1 MEGAQNDHASRVQAI
16 LADKEAHVQKI
27 RKLFSEFGADDVV
40 TYEMFRDKFNTQAVQ
55 EYFATIGLE
64 VPDAWSLFKLLDMD
78 GGGAVEVEEFLDGC
92 LRLRGQATAL
102 DVGKIIHEQAW
113 LLKNQGKFQAF
124 VEVEL
129 RHVKRQLGSITGI
142 FTPEAS
148 EDAHEEHHDDLHRK
162 VGDTSDLLQRM
173 RQEHSEQEAALSHA
187 QTGASRHQEDLHK
200 LERIAS
206 VHQGRV
212 HTANMEIA
220 HLASKLEELQL
231 PTESFSEVGRLQHE
245 LHSREEELE
254 VSAKLTLS
262 KTTSHVKH
270 ALRFSAE
277 EKTEEAQRYPTPGII
292 YDKGSQLYLQDPAYW
307 NYWDRP
313 IKPGYP
319 ADDFLESNVTSPP
332 SVWWEQRRLWRNK
345 WKQLGTGDEGMA
357 TFPYDGRPPPG
368 WNGRCVREPG
378 LLNAD
383 WGRPKLWWEWLE
395 KPNLAALIAVA
406 AAKSMVG
413 DFVGSFFDDEKR
425 PVFMMCTLPI
435 KLDSPISEY
444 WKEAGQAGFDL
455 ESPQAP
461 WPRRGTFRRA
471 KADQKVYATWD
482 QEKWVDEH
490 TLRRPTIKGFPK
502 ALTPAGLERAT
513 PRFEDRF
520 EDVNTGLPDLN
531 EYVESQREEMFEEAR
546 MKAFDGNSGALGSIA
561 DTLSK
566 SRNDEILALRGY
578 KRLMKAEP
586 EWLDKFLEGD
596 VEKQDAPVGYG
607 VDEQTFEM
615 VKEPKHPVWEPTPP
629 PWHPGDIL
637 KKIPSF
643 EKIWDER
650 MKQALGAAAKF
661 SRFSG
666 RAAREAQDDLDH
678 QWQDLS
684 KPPDNSM
691 RGLLKRA
698 EAEAEA
704 ERAADPPIVTAAD
717 EAEVRMN
724 AMASANAADTEGAAD
739 DPGEQLAAVPAS
751 SSKGAN
757 TEIPEAQKMD
767 AKEASLPRTTT
778 GVTND
783 GTPPS
788 YNKSSVKRRG
798 RLYIN
803 QRITQGGPCDDEGQ
817 FGRCRDAVRHRTS
830 DSAKSLVMEQ
840 CYEQL
845 GEKVVSSVRT
855 SLLSI
860 RDFKMLTKHHL
871 FEGAEAMP
879 HRRICQRAFVPWVSS
894 APGSRFFEPICP
906 DLWFDVQG
914 EESSPASTVS
924 SSQRCPRELGAAS
937 GRKSCLLVNSTL
949 WVTSHSQVFRRSRCF
964 ADPDECTT
972 SGFRSDVARWI
983 PLSMPPLTVE
993 YIKHAT
999 GEFDE
1004 ALAAINRRETV
1015 ANTCSQESVFQAILP
1030 NRSITRIEQL
1040 AKCCNLRWL
1049 DLSKNQIVRME
1060 NLDGLSQLVS
1070 VDLSF
1075 NKISKVQDLSGT
1087 PKLERLMLK
1096 ANPISKI
1103 QDLEG
1108 LKASRSLRHLSFQN
1122 VDNSDACPVCSLPE
1136 YAKSLRSLCPELLAL
1151 DSKRLRLPDL
1161 DREIRRLDEQNAVDI
1176 PEPQPWF
1183 SAADLDLGEMQTAEV
1198 IEEALKDRIGEF
1210 EAAMADCKQVFR
1222 EAEELLR
1229 LQEAG

>member
-1 MEGAQNDHASRVQAI
+1 MVFRRG
-16 LADKEAHVQKI
+16 LA
-27 RKLFSEFGADDVV
+27 
-40 TYEMFRDKFNTQAVQ
+40 M
-55 EYFATIGLE
+55 
-64 VPDAWSLFKLLDMD
+64 
-78 GGGAVEVEEFLDGC
+78 
-92 LRLRGQATAL
+92 
-102 DVGKIIHEQAW
+102 
-113 LLKNQGKFQAF
+113 
-124 VEVEL
+124 
-129 RHVKRQLGSITGI
+129 
-142 FTPEAS
+142 
-148 EDAHEEHHDDLHRK
+148 
-162 VGDTSDLLQRM
+162 
-173 RQEHSEQEAALSHA
+173 
-187 QTGASRHQEDLHK
+187 
-200 LERIAS
+200 
-206 VHQGRV
+206 
-212 HTANMEIA
+212 
-220 HLASKLEELQL
+220 
-231 PTESFSEVGRLQHE
+231 
-245 LHSREEELE
+245 
-254 VSAKLTLS
+254 
-262 KTTSHVKH
+262 
-270 ALRFSAE
+270 

-395 KPNLAALIAVA
+395 QPAGAVGDWKSGLKA

-413 DFVGSFFDDEKR
+413 DFVGSFFDDEK
-425 PVFMMCTLPI
+425 CTLPI

-461 WPRRGTFRRA
+461 WPRRGTFRRK

-520 EDVNTGLPDLN
+520 EEDEPATLDPRLPRPAGLPDLN

-561 DTLSK
+561 DSLSK

-643 EKIWDER
+643 EKIWNER
-650 MKQALGAAAKF
+650 MKQALGAAANF

-684 KPPDNSM
+684 KPPDNST

-724 AMASANAADTEGAAD
+724 AMASANVADTEGAAD
-739 DPGEQLAAVPAS
+739 DPSEQFAAVPAS
-751 SSKGAN
+751 PSKGAN
-757 TEIPEAQKMD
+757 TEIPEAQKID
-767 AKEASLPRTTT
+767 AKEASLPRSTT

-783 GTPPS
+783 GTS
-788 YNKSSVKRRG
+788 HNKSSVRRRG
-798 RLYIN
+798 SAASSKKDYNALSSEDAYTSIN
-803 QRITQGGPCDDEGQ
+803 GSP
-817 FGRCRDAVRHRTS
+817 
-830 DSAKSLVMEQ
+830 
-840 CYEQL
+840 
-845 GEKVVSSVRT
+845 KVDPVTMKASSVAAE
-855 SLLSI
+855 
-860 RDFKMLTKHHL
+860 ML
-871 FEGAEAMP
+871 
-879 HRRICQRAFVPWVSS
+879 
-894 APGSRFFEPICP
+894 
-906 DLWFDVQG
+906 
-914 EESSPASTVS
+914 
-924 SSQRCPRELGAAS
+924 
-937 GRKSCLLVNSTL
+937 
-949 WVTSHSQVFRRSRCF
+949 F
-964 ADPDECTT
+964 AT
-972 SGFRSDVARWI
+972 G
-983 PLSMPPLTVE
+983 LLTVP
-993 YIKHAT
+993 
-999 GEFDE
+999 
-1004 ALAAINRRETV
+1004 R
-1015 ANTCSQESVFQAILP
+1015 QAW
-1030 NRSITRIEQL
+1030 S
-1040 AKCCNLRWL
+1040 CN
-1049 DLSKNQIVRME
+1049 SAM
-1060 NLDGLSQLVS
+1060 S
-1070 VDLSF
+1070 SF
-1075 NKISKVQDLSGT
+1075 L
-1087 PKLERLMLK
+1087 
-1096 ANPISKI
+1096 
-1103 QDLEG
+1103 
-1108 LKASRSLRHLSFQN
+1108 
-1122 VDNSDACPVCSLPE
+1122 
-1136 YAKSLRSLCPELLAL
+1136 
-1151 DSKRLRLPDL
+1151 
-1161 DREIRRLDEQNAVDI
+1161 
-1176 PEPQPWF
+1176 
-1183 SAADLDLGEMQTAEV
+1183 
-1198 IEEALKDRIGEF
+1198 
-1210 EAAMADCKQVFR
+1210 
-1222 EAEELLR
+1222 
-1229 LQEAG
+1229 